1 MNGIKFLLPLA
12 IAFAALPEGRIAA
25 GGIRHTATGPTSTVV
40 SGGVRIVTSMAR
52 AAYPSRALVE
62 VRIRVKNVSS
72 NNIEMS
78 RSACGNAIQAQV
90 LDRKG
95 QVLYPPALPFF
106 PPSCGPH
113 VPPTTL
119 PPGGHLGARAIV
131 ILRGRSVRA
140 VVDTTIQVCVLRE
153 LQLQRRLHGGIGLV
167 SRSVEFQQP
176 VHANDTPAWHPVR
189 PRRAVAHCG
198 RVARLSGRA
207 PRPLADE
214 HLGGPWEP
222 AERPTLQPS
231 CDGIIKYPAARMRMT
246 NVNIGACIFRLSTVL
261 CKV

>member
-140 VVDTTIQVCVLRE
+140 VVNTTTSQIFGKAVNVKTVMRSPE
-153 LQLQRRLHGGIGLV
+153 HMSVSTNANGGYAARVWPWRRSIGRFRFASYESCSYKDGSTEASGSFPGRWSFSNQSTLTTHLLGTQCARGEQWHIVGGWLGY
-167 SRSVEFQQP
+167 P
-176 VHANDTPAWHPVR
+176 
-189 PRRAVAHCG
+189 
-198 RVARLSGRA
+198 VARLDLS
-207 PRPLADE
+207 L
-214 HLGGPWEP
+214 
-222 AERPTLQPS
+222 
-231 CDGIIKYPAARMRMT
+231 T
-246 NVNIGACIFRLSTVL
+246 NT
-261 CKV
+261 